1 MCAVHAMKN
10 VMGFNFLGVTTDM
23 ALRLPFFRHYL
34 GWIGTITASSH
45 VVMKHVCPSLFITTS
60 KSIYSQAKG
69 K

>member
-1 MCAVHAMKN
+1 MKN

-45 VVMKHVCPSLFITTS
+45 VVMKHVSGHTWWEARMS
-60 KSIYSQAKG
+60 HSI
-69 K
+69 